1 MYDAA
6 ERRNV
11 PTEQRGVS
19 MVFQSYAVWPHMTV
33 LDNVAYGLR
42 VRKQS
47 RAEIKA
53 NVERAL
59 DLDRRFL
66 STDEVVHPEVR
77 LLAALNGRSGDA

>member
-1 MYDAA
+1 
-6 ERRNV
+6 
-11 PTEQRGVS
+11 
-19 MVFQSYAVWPHMTV
+19 MTV

-59 DLDRRFL
+59 DLVQMRHLAEHR
-66 STDEVVHPEVR
+66 EVVPLEIREGGLVFW
-77 LLAALNGRSGDA
+77 